1 MKTQYVEQRL
11 SFLHGDSYL
20 QKRESLPMALHS
32 ILHIVITWLFIVLI
46 LYINNKIINTYLT
59 CFSIFIIGAVQ
70 HRFFTIYHEAF
81 HYNLF
86 RNKRLN
92 DYAAM
97 FFASF
102 PSFST
107 YKNAKLRHLNHHF
120 KTATEVDPERVSH
133 ISSFKDFI
141 RIVFPHFETLK
152 KILINFGFKLN
163 IKAIAGRAEGNLNSK
178 NLKYE
183 LLLFLIFNFILF
195 IFLIFIFNNSFY
207 IYYAGI
213 FITMPIFSSIRS
225 WVEHYNLDQD
235 KLPAHRVIIYCNLI
249 ERFFFAPM
257 SFNFHLI
264 HHANMNIPHF
274 KLKYASIKHK
284 GLLKNIEIKR
294 TSYIKTFI
302 MHFILK

>member
-97 FFASF
+97 FFASIF
-102 PSFST
+102 
-107 YKNAKLRHLNHHF
+107 ALRI
-120 KTATEVDPERVSH
+120 SH
-133 ISSFKDFI
+133 
-141 RIVFPHFETLK
+141 
-152 KILINFGFKLN
+152 
-163 IKAIAGRAEGNLNSK
+163 A
-178 NLKYE
+178 
-183 LLLFLIFNFILF
+183 
-195 IFLIFIFNNSFY
+195 
-207 IYYAGI
+207 
-213 FITMPIFSSIRS
+213 IFSVITRVLPVPAPAKTNKGEPICSTAFCCCLFN
-225 WVEHYNLDQD
+225 WVFLDTE
-235 KLPAHRVIIYCNLI
+235 IIT
-249 ERFFFAPM
+249 
-257 SFNFHLI
+257 
-264 HHANMNIPHF
+264 
-274 KLKYASIKHK
+274 IK
-284 GLLKNIEIKR
+284 
-294 TSYIKTFI
+294 SVA
-302 MHFILK
+302 ILDA